1 MLSMLVRMYAQLC
14 VWLGLPNEYA
24 NQAYRSLDRGPR
36 VLAPAR
42 ASVGRY
48 RR

>member
-1 MLSMLVRMYAQLC
+1 MLSIFVRMYAQLC

-24 NQAYRSLDRGPR
+24 NRAYKSLDQGPR
-36 VLAPAR
+36 ILAPAR
-42 ASVGRY
+42 AAVGRY